1 MNSVTIARLIWL
13 WATSRP
19 SLPELPARPALPP
32 TAPARPLR
40 MLQPGGVKSDKM
52 YSILVTLVL
61 VIVTHTELMLP
72 GVYLEVEE
80 EQQQERGDAINHE
93 VAVGEVILEWSKL
106 EMLIFI
112 FIQSWRTPSIFYKL
126 IGRGKFLIQSF

>member
-1 MNSVTIARLIWL
+1 
-13 WATSRP
+13 
-19 SLPELPARPALPP
+19 
-32 TAPARPLR
+32 

-61 VIVTHTELMLP
+61 VIVDHTGLMLP
-72 GVYLEVEE
+72 GVNLEVEE

-106 EMLIFI
+106 ENRVEYSYSYEVGEHYQYFT
-112 FIQSWRTPSIFYKL
+112 S
-126 IGRGKFLIQSF
+126 